1 MSPVSGEYKPAVGL
15 RDLYYALVSQD
26 DASAY
31 AAGTPAYLAP
41 AMTANLAPAV
51 NEETIYADDGPFE
64 NMVSE
69 GETKIEMELTEIPLQ
84 QLAEITGT
92 VYDAATGSLLD
103 NGGTPP
109 LVALGFRAKK
119 SNGKYKYYWYL
130 KGKFTK
136 PSEEKQSDSD
146 TPNIKPA
153 KLTFTALKTVYQ
165 WTMGGTT
172 DGVKRRVVDEDVPG
186 STVLA
191 NWFTAVQVPAYGGPT
206 ALTCTPSP
214 AHNATGVAVSV
225 APTLTF
231 NNAMATGTNGIILMT
246 TAGAVVSATY
256 TLNAARK
263 IVTITPG
270 SNLGASTVHY
280 ITVADATDI
289 YGQKLTDVVYK
300 FTTA

>member
-1 MSPVSGEYKPAVGL
+1 MPVSGEYKPAVGL
-15 RDLYYALVSQD
+15 RDLYYALVTQD

-51 NEETIYADDGPFE
+51 NEETLYADDGPFE

-69 GETKIEMELTEIPLQ
+69 GETKIEMEVTEIPLQ

-92 VYDAATGSLLD
+92 VYDATTGSLLD

-109 LVALGFRAKK
+109 EIALGFRSKK
-119 SNGKYKYYWYL
+119 SNGKYKYYWFL

-136 PSEEKQSDSD
+136 PAEDKQTDSD
-146 TPNIKPA
+146 TPNPKPA
-153 KLTFTALKTVYQ
+153 KLTFTALKTVYK
-165 WTMGGTT
+165 WTMGSVT

-186 STVLA
+186 TTNLA
-191 NWFTAVQVPAYGGPT
+191 NWFTAVQVPAYGGAPSLTLT
-206 ALTCTPSP
+206 ASP
-214 AHNATGVAVSV
+214 ANNATGVAVSV

-231 NNAMATGTNGIILMT
+231 SNALATGTNGIILMT
-246 TAGAVVSATY
+246 AAGAVVTATY

-270 SNLGASTVHY
+270 SNLGATTVHL
-280 ITVADATDI
+280 IAVGDATDI
-289 YGQKLTDVVYK
+289 YGQKLTDTVIK
-300 FTTA
+300 FTTV

>member
-1 MSPVSGEYKPAVGL
+1 MPSASEYKPSVGL
-15 RDLYYALVSQD
+15 RDIYYALVSQD

-51 NEETIYADDGPFE
+51 NSETVYADDGPYE

-69 GETKIEMELTEIPLQ
+69 GETAIEMEVTEIPLQ

-92 VYDAATGSLLD
+92 VYDATTASLLD

-119 SNGKYKYYWYL
+119 SNGGYKYYWYF

-136 PSEEKQSDSD
+136 PAEDKQSDSD

-153 KLTFTALKTVYQ
+153 KLTYTALKTTYQ

-172 DGVKRRVVDEDVPG
+172 DGVKRRVVDSDNPG
-186 STVLA
+186 TTTVA
-191 NWFTAVQVPAYGGPT
+191 NWFTAVQVPAYGGAPSFTLT
-206 ALTCTPSP
+206 ASP
-214 AHNATGVAVSV
+214 ANNATGVAVGV

-231 NNAMATGTNGIILMT
+231 SNALATGTNGVILA
-246 TAGAVVSATY
+246 TAAGVVVTATY
-256 TLNAARK
+256 TINAARK
-263 IVTITPG
+263 IITITPG
-270 SNLGASTVHY
+270 SNLGASTVHL
-280 ITVADATDI
+280 ISIADVTDI
-289 YGQKLTDVVYK
+289 YGQKYADTVVK